1 MPMIE
6 EEREFPYGSLKSIE
20 SRLRQIERL
29 TGECDASTAYKV
41 WAACREISIG
51 KEISPSEADKLNAKV
66 RSNTLKFAH
75 NCSCTKQ

>member
-6 EEREFPYGSLKSIE
+6 EEREFTYGSLKSIE
-20 SRLRQIERL
+20 NRLKQVEKL
-29 TGECDASTAYKV
+29 TDECDPSTAYKA
-41 WAACREISIG
+41 WAACREISVS

-75 NCSCTKQ
+75 NCSCTK